1 MEAINLMSL
10 NVAES
15 KMGGV
20 NEKSV
25 SASCLK
31 PGDFVIAMPS
41 DLATANDLLS
51 VKEQWLIDDTTHIIG
66 YRELEQDEELT
77 RDNASDCTICAK
89 LIGIINAWKEMD
101 NDAMMKKKE
110 YNRKYN
116 FLFDYEGGVTNAS
129 RLLVEKDV
137 RVERVSAPV

>member
-1 MEAINLMSL
+1 MPQELHVDSVVDMFQADQSHAI
-10 NVAES
+10 V
-15 KMGGV
+15 
-20 NEKSV
+20 
-25 SASCLK
+25 
-31 PGDFVIAMPS
+31 
-41 DLATANDLLS
+41 
-51 VKEQWLIDDTTHIIG
+51 LIDDTTHIIG